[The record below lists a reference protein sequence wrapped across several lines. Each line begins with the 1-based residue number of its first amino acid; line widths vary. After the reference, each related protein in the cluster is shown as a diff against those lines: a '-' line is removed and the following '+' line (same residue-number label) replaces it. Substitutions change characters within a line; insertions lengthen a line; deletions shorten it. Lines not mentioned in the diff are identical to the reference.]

1 MEFFLVFV
9 SCADFTPEDSLKSI
23 PVLLIEGDVI
33 FRFVQDG
40 FIGVLIDIPSGS
52 FIIALQ
58 IGSLCELFPL
68 PFENYIVGGGV
79 CISIAMF

>member
-9 SCADFTPEDSLKSI
+9 SCVDFTPEDSLKSI
-23 PVLLIEGDVI
+23 PVLLIEGDVV

-58 IGSLCELFPL
+58 NRSDLLRICGSNARCFDQ
-68 PFENYIVGGGV
+68 
-79 CISIAMF
+79 